1 MTKAK
6 EEITGKDTAT
16 PAAKNKRIRQEAM
29 REQLRA
35 KGLETHVIETAKKLY
50 NEGADLSPSHIQA
63 LKASA
68 DLRLKLINKYLPD
81 LKATELSGPDGER
94 IPLDMVWSIK
104 VVE

>member
-1 MTKAK
+1 MSR
-6 EEITGKDTAT
+6 DTAT

-35 KGLETHVIETAKKLY
+35 KGLETQVLKTAQKLHD
-50 NEGADLSPSHIQA
+50 EGEDLTPTHIQA

-81 LKATELSGPDGER
+81 LKATELSGPDGEKLE
-94 IPLDMVWSIK
+94 LDLVWSVK

>member
-1 MTKAK
+1 MSR
-6 EEITGKDTAT
+6 DTAT

-35 KGLETHVIETAKKLY
+35 KGLETQVLKTAKKLHDEH
-50 NEGADLSPSHIQA
+50 NDLTPQSIQA

-81 LKATELSGPDGER
+81 LKATELSGPDGEA
-94 IPLDMVWSIK
+94 IPLDMTWSIK

>member
-1 MTKAK
+1 M
-6 EEITGKDTAT
+6 GRDTAT
-16 PAAKNKRIRQEAM
+16 VAAKNKRIRQEAM

-35 KGLETHVIETAKKLY
+35 KGLETQVLKTAKKLHD
-50 NEGADLSPSHIQA
+50 EGADLSPQHIQA

-81 LKATELSGPDGER
+81 LKATEISGPDGEAVE
-94 IPLDMVWSIK
+94 LDMTWQIK